1 MVKLLCSYLTTKSQQ
16 RPLVLRIKFSLLY
29 LRLLTFLLEEGFIR
43 GFYVDMHNNI
53 KVIIILLKYVNSK
66 TYFKFKCL
74 RNISFLHNLNIS
86 NLNYLILSTNKGF
99 SIQTNKDNSKGMPLI
114 QIMLV

>member
-16 RPLVLRIKFSLLY
+16 KPLVLRIKFSLLY

-66 TYFKFKCL
+66 TCFKFKCL
-74 RNISFLHNLNIS
+74 RNISFFHNLNMS

-114 QIMLV
+114 QITLV